1 MRSDPAGRRIM
12 MRAFATPVTRFF
24 GRSTNRPEACRAA
37 HHFAKTR
44 TPPECVSLRS
54 CHGGGVPG
62 TLRRVHRNYFVMRA
76 PLVKRVGAIEVPPG
90 TRARRTTSLF
100 APQ

>member
-1 MRSDPAGRRIM
+1 MALKGSSIEFRHFCGMVARLQLRDRCLLTGLLLMLFPCRGR
-12 MRAFATPVTRFF
+12 PV
-24 GRSTNRPEACRAA
+24 ACRAA

-62 TLRRVHRNYFVMRA
+62 TLRRVHRNYF
-76 PLVKRVGAIEVPPG
+76 L
-90 TRARRTTSLF
+90 L
-100 APQ
+100 